1 VCTLN
6 RFFTNKK
13 IIIILI
19 SILIFISLLTLSIRQ
34 KNTNIV
40 QGFTNDITAF
50 VNKTFSRPINALI
63 DTYDTASN
71 VQNTFE
77 ENKRLKSEL
86 DRLYEVQSENEVVR
100 DENQQL
106 QEELDFQNSITEYQ
120 TTSGNVIVR
129 NPDNWIDQITIDRGS
144 QDGVQMNM
152 PVMSGNGL
160 IGQISE
166 VNLTSSKVTLLTN
179 SEETANQVSSE
190 VTGENENGGSQ
201 VVHGLI
207 SSYDVDEQMLV
218 MTQITSDAEISE
230 GETVTTSG
238 LGGAFPRGLVI
249 GTVQQVTLDDQG
261 LTQRIY
267 VEPAADFNNTRA
279 VSIIDRE
286 AETID
291 IQEEAEEEE
300 EQ

>member
-1 VCTLN
+1 LN

-13 IIIILI
+13 IIIIIL

-34 KNTNIV
+34 TNTNVI
-40 QGFTNDITAF
+40 QGFANDITAF
-50 VNKTFSRPINALI
+50 VNRTFSKPINSII

-86 DRLYEVQSENEVVR
+86 DRLQEVQSENEAIR

-106 QEELDFQNSITEYQ
+106 QDELGFQNSITEYQ
-120 TTSGNVIVR
+120 TMSGHVIAR
-129 NPDNWIDQITIDRGS
+129 NPDNWVDQITINRGS
-144 QDGVQMNM
+144 QGGVQMNM

-190 VTGENENGGSQ
+190 VSGTNENGDSE
-201 VVHGLI
+201 VVHGLV
-207 SSYDVDEQMLV
+207 SNYDPDEQMLV
-218 MTQITSDAEISE
+218 MTKITSDSEISE

-249 GTVQQVTLDDQG
+249 GTVKQVTLDDQG
-261 LTQRIY
+261 LTQRVY

-279 VSIIDRE
+279 VTIIDRQ
-286 AETID
+286 AETINT
-291 IQEEAEEEE
+291 QEETEEE
-300 EQ
+300 